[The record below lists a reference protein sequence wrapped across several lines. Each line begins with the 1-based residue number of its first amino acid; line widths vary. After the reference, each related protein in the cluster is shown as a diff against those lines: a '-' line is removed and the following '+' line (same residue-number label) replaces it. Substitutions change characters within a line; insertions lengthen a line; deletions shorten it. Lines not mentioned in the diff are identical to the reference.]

1 MANGMIFIT
10 IYCNSVKMSE
20 STANDDWICPICDS
34 SVYNQ
39 NCIMSSIL
47 F

>member
-1 MANGMIFIT
+1 MANGIIFLT
-10 IYCNSVKMSE
+10 IDYYSVKMSE

-39 NCIMSSIL
+39 NCIKCSIII
-47 F
+47 